1 VQDPLKVFGTIT
13 RYVLAGAACL
23 SFFQFLF
30 FISSS
35 SDEAQYKAGMAIG
48 RAVICG
54 VIAGVWF
61 YRASREKQLSAFTE
75 HSARARLSI
84 APEEPIPTEQP
95 KVISTPEP
103 PQGPHPP
110 VVEANLSQAP
120 GDGRIVCGACGKQ
133 FSEEFS
139 FCPYCGKSLD
149 AKPSAGI
156 ESPSVPAVDRQ
167 LFTNDPGNKPEL
179 EESPGA
185 GSGIQTGTIVFGA
198 FSAIS
203 LVVSIVKGVVPIFLL
218 EAAGWAGAAWYWQSK
233 KTHNELAKAIVIVLA
248 VLVAIGEVVH
258 IASHL
263 NSESKQTAVE
273 TSHRLDDL
281 FPPQNPSSVLGQTVT
296 TSGASAAS
304 HVADIEKQAVA
315 MFNQKLY
322 KEARPLFEQA
332 CNGTDENGFKYAG
345 FDGEMKACNYLGYI
359 YAQGL
364 CGAHD
369 TRKARDAYQKACDQG
384 ILPSCASLGSLYQD
398 AGDDDSAHRY
408 FQKACDGGVAE
419 ACGFLRGVQ

>member
-1 VQDPLKVFGTIT
+1 MQEPLKVFGTIT
-13 RYVLAGAACL
+13 RYVLASVACL

-61 YRASREKQLSAFTE
+61 YRASREKQLDALTE
-75 HSARARLSI
+75 HSVNARLST
-84 APEEPIPTEQP
+84 ATEKPIPTEQP
-95 KVISTPEP
+95 KVISTHEP
-103 PQGPHPP
+103 PQESHPS
-110 VVEANLSQAP
+110 VVEANLSQVP
-120 GDGRIVCGACGKQ
+120 GDGQIACGACGKQ
-133 FSEEFS
+133 FSKEFS

-149 AKPSAGI
+149 SKPSAGI

-167 LFTNDPGNKPEL
+167 SLTNDPSNQPESV
-179 EESPGA
+179 ESPRA

-198 FSAIS
+198 LSAIS
-203 LVVSIVKGVVPIFLL
+203 LVVSIIKGVVPIFLL
-218 EAAGWAGAAWYWQSK
+218 EAAGWAGVAWYWQSR
-233 KTHNELAKAIVIVLA
+233 KTHSETAKAVVIVLA
-248 VLVAIGEVVH
+248 VLIAIGEVFHV
-258 IASHL
+258 ASQPG
-263 NSESKQTAVE
+263 SKSTAPTASDPFAAYGGHEVAPAE
-273 TSHRLDDL
+273 
-281 FPPQNPSSVLGQTVT
+281 
-296 TSGASAAS
+296 ASAVS
-304 HVADIEKQAVA
+304 HVAKVGEQAVA
-315 MFNQKLY
+315 LFKQKQY

-345 FDGEMKACNYLGYI
+345 FDGEMKACNYLGYL

-364 CGAHD
+364 GGAHE
-369 TRKARDAYQKACDQG
+369 TKKARDAYQKACDQG

-398 AGDDDSAHRY
+398 AGDSGKARKY

-419 ACGFLRGVQ
+419 GCDLLRGVR